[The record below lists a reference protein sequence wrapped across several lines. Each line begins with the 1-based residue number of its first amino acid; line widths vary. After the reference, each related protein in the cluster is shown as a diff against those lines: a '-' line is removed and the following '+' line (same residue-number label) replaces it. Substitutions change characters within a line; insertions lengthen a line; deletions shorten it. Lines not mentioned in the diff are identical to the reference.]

1 MAFCALPAFK
11 SVKQPF
17 FPNSEQL
24 QMMETFRDM
33 VNHCIRIGLEHNCST
48 MKKLSNLSYH
58 KLKDYQIQS
67 KYKLT
72 AISQAAGRLAQMKKD
87 SKKGRE
93 IRSPFV
99 RKPYLVSC
107 YGFKINGCLLSFPVS
122 NRQFANILLNSHTVK
137 VISDKSLEPRSKIH
151 KVLITF

>member
-48 MKKLSNLSYH
+48 MKKLSNLSYQ
-58 KLKDYQIQS
+58 KLKDYPIQIQ
-67 KYKLT
+67 T
-72 AISQAAGRLAQMKKD
+72 DCHIAGGRQAGTDEKRQQ
-87 SKKGRE
+87 KGQR
-93 IRSPFV
+93 
-99 RKPYLVSC
+99 
-107 YGFKINGCLLSFPVS
+107 
-122 NRQFANILLNSHTVK
+122 
-137 VISDKSLEPRSKIH
+137 D
-151 KVLITF
+151 

>member
-1 MAFCALPAFK
+1 
-11 SVKQPF
+11 
-17 FPNSEQL
+17 
-24 QMMETFRDM
+24 
-33 VNHCIRIGLEHNCST
+33 
-48 MKKLSNLSYH
+48 
-58 KLKDYQIQS
+58 
-67 KYKLT
+67 
-72 AISQAAGRLAQMKKD
+72 MKKD